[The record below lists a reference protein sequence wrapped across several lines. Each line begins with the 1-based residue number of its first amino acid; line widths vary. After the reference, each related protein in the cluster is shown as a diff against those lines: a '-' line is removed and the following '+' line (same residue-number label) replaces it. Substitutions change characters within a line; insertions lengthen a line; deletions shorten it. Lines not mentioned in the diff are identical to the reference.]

1 MVPVAG
7 GDGSDGVPG
16 GQAVS
21 DQEKIRRGVEIDSRI
36 AKNPYRASA
45 GPDCCSAGASGPA
58 VQRGRGSQLKGWM
71 GRAPY
76 PHADA
81 AFRPIGR
88 PVSADGG
95 MPENCVDMGLFV
107 PSDAMHNYVT
117 RLAVRPAAS
126 ASPGGGAYHEFRTL

>member
-1 MVPVAG
+1 MTTT
-7 GDGSDGVPG
+7 DPG
-16 GQAVS
+16 
-21 DQEKIRRGVEIDSRI
+21 
-36 AKNPYRASA
+36 AKSHPHRASA
-45 GPDCCSAGASGPA
+45 GPDCCPCGAGASGPA
-58 VQRGRGSQLKGWM
+58 VQRGRGSQLKDWM

-95 MPENCVDMGLFV
+95 MPETRLDMGLFV

-117 RLAVRPAAS
+117 RLAMRPAAS
-126 ASPGGGAYHEFRTL
+126 ARPGGAYHEFRTL